1 LLVASLLVLSQLL
14 LSITML
20 FTYPMPFFTCR
31 ELLLEWMVMREVGD
45 DGERGGKGDIEGEEG
60 IGLDDKLL
68 MTSDASTD
76 LSINSTDSRRKGAR
90 QRQNSVTAYLVPAS
104 LENGKAYQLKRF
116 YHVAL
121 TLLVWGITLFIAT
134 AADR

>member
-1 LLVASLLVLSQLL
+1 
-14 LSITML
+14 
-20 FTYPMPFFTCR
+20 MPFFTCR